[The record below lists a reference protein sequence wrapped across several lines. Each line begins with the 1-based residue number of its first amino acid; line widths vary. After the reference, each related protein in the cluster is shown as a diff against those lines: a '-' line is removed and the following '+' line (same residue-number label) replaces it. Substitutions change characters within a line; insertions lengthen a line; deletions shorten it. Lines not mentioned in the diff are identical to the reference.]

1 MKKPNIFL
9 AILAGIGFIVLYI
22 ICIFICE
29 AFFDLSTG
37 LSIDEVIELI
47 ISFIPIS
54 FALGLLCYYSYFY
67 KNVKKIFW
75 ISTLIVVLIGGYKF
89 YKRDLTEI
97 YIVQKSHW
105 LLPKSVKKYPQLS
118 DKPLFQKGKTI
129 IPLEERG
136 EYSLK
141 EKFFNK
147 QHCLLAYYVKPKGE
161 EDYYIGD
168 NPDFPPYFLKFDTSG
183 KIIDS
188 LPLNTAEKQKR
199 EFHIK
204 DKYIIDTYTLSYSTW
219 AIDGN
224 PEFRPMKAIEGTDFW
239 KENDVRTYISKNH
252 LPTPTCYKI
261 RVKKIEWRPDEQKYY
276 ATSGYE
282 SIVVFIQD
290 GMPHY
295 ICSTDYISS
304 FKDTFFERTPVFPLF
319 MKLGADDFYYS
330 DFQSTYTRRKIL
342 PQYFLVEKAF
352 DKGGEGKLFM
362 QLRLNNASI
371 SFKADTYM
379 WTSEAVALKTP
390 TYYLSKD
397 NEEFEKFEKV
407 DLYSNQLLQYQL
419 LSITGQLYMVK

>member
-9 AILAGIGFIVLYI
+9 AILTGIGFIVLSI
-22 ICIFICE
+22 ICGLGSSLSLRIIDVLLLFTPIIF
-29 AFFDLSTG
+29 
-37 LSIDEVIELI
+37 V
-47 ISFIPIS
+47 
-54 FALGLLCYYSYFY
+54 LGLLCYYSFY
-67 KNVKKIFW
+67 YKSVKKIFW
-75 ISTLIVVLIGGYKF
+75 VSVC
-89 YKRDLTEI
+89 LTILAMLYTYHKDEI
-97 YIVQKSHW
+97 EEAYIVWQSRMS
-105 LLPKSVKKYPQLS
+105 LPKNLKHYPELLEKELTQG
-118 DKPLFQKGKTI
+118 KKTI
-129 IPLEERG
+129 IPLYERG

-188 LPLNTAEKQKR
+188 LPLNIAEEQKR
-199 EFHIK
+199 EFYIK

-239 KENDVRTYISKNH
+239 KEDDVESYISKNH

-261 RVKKIEWRPDEQKYY
+261 EVNNIKWRPDKQKYY
-276 ATSGYE
+276 TTFDNE
-282 SIVVFIQD
+282 SIIVFIQD
-290 GMPHY
+290 EKPHY
-295 ICSTDYISS
+295 ICSTHYISS
-304 FKDTFFERTPVFPLF
+304 FKKTFFESTPVFPLF

-352 DKGGEGKLFM
+352 DEGGEGKLFM

-371 SFKADTYM
+371 SFKANTYM

-390 TYYLSKD
+390 TYYLTKG
-397 NEEFEKFEKV
+397 NEELEKFEKV

-419 LSITGQLYMVK
+419 LSITRQLYMVK

>member
-9 AILAGIGFIVLYI
+9 AILTGIGFIVLSI
-22 ICIFICE
+22 ICGLGSSLSLRIIDVLLLFTPIIF
-29 AFFDLSTG
+29 
-37 LSIDEVIELI
+37 V
-47 ISFIPIS
+47 
-54 FALGLLCYYSYFY
+54 LGLLCYYSFY
-67 KNVKKIFW
+67 YKSVKKIFW
-75 ISTLIVVLIGGYKF
+75 VSVCLTVLTMLYTYHK
-89 YKRDLTEI
+89 DEI
-97 YIVQKSHW
+97 EESYTVWQSQQF
-105 LLPKSVKKYPQLS
+105 LPKNLKNYPELS
-118 DKPLFQKGKTI
+118 SKELTQGKKTI
-129 IPLEERG
+129 TPLYERG
-136 EYSLK
+136 GYSLK
-141 EKFFNK
+141 KKFFNDQYQLVTLYNK
-147 QHCLLAYYVKPKGE
+147 S
-161 EDYYIGD
+161 
-168 NPDFPPYFLKFDTSG
+168 NTSFYFFKFDTSG

-204 DKYIIDTYTLSYSTW
+204 DKYIIDTYTLTYSTW

-261 RVKKIEWRPDEQKYY
+261 GVRNIEWRPDNQKYY
-276 ATSGYE
+276 TTFNYE

-295 ICSTDYISS
+295 ICSTNYIYS
-304 FKDTFFERTPVFPLF
+304 FQNTLFDRTSMFPLF

-342 PQYFLVEKAF
+342 PQYFLIEETL

-371 SFKADTYM
+371 SFKVDTYTL
-379 WTSEAVALKTP
+379 TSEGVALKKP
-390 TYYLSKD
+390 TYYLTKG
-397 NEEFEKFEKV
+397 NEELEKFEKV

>member
-9 AILAGIGFIVLYI
+9 AILTGFGFIVLSI
-22 ICIFICE
+22 ICGLGSSLSLRIIDVLLLFTPIIF
-29 AFFDLSTG
+29 
-37 LSIDEVIELI
+37 V
-47 ISFIPIS
+47 
-54 FALGLLCYYSYFY
+54 LGLLCYYSFY
-67 KNVKKIFW
+67 YKSVKKIFW
-75 ISTLIVVLIGGYKF
+75 VSVCLTVLTMLYTYHK
-89 YKRDLTEI
+89 DEI
-97 YIVQKSHW
+97 EESYTVWQSQQF
-105 LLPKSVKKYPQLS
+105 LPKNLKNYPELS
-118 DKPLFQKGKTI
+118 SKELTQGKKTI
-129 IPLEERG
+129 TPLYERG
-136 EYSLK
+136 GYSLK
-141 EKFFNK
+141 KKFFNDQYQLVTLYNK
-147 QHCLLAYYVKPKGE
+147 S
-161 EDYYIGD
+161 
-168 NPDFPPYFLKFDTSG
+168 NTSFYFFKFDTSG

-188 LPLNTAEKQKR
+188 LSLNTAEKQKR

-261 RVKKIEWRPDEQKYY
+261 GVRNIEWRPDEQKYY
-276 ATSGYE
+276 AASGYE

-290 GMPHY
+290 EKPHY

-304 FKDTFFERTPVFPLF
+304 FEDTFFESASVFPLF
-319 MKLGADDFYYS
+319 IKLGADDFYYS

-352 DKGGEGKLFM
+352 DEGGEGKLFM

-371 SFKADTYM
+371 SFKADTYIS
-379 WTSEAVALKTP
+379 TSEGIALKTP
-390 TYYLSKD
+390 TYYLTKG
-397 NEEFEKFEKV
+397 NEELEKFEKV

>member
-9 AILAGIGFIVLYI
+9 AILTGIGFIVLSI
-22 ICIFICE
+22 ICGLGSSLSLRIIDVLLLFTPIIF
-29 AFFDLSTG
+29 
-37 LSIDEVIELI
+37 V
-47 ISFIPIS
+47 
-54 FALGLLCYYSYFY
+54 LGLLCYYSFY
-67 KNVKKIFW
+67 YKSVKKIFW
-75 ISTLIVVLIGGYKF
+75 VSVCLTVLTMLYTYHKDKIEETYIVWQSRMSLPKNLKHYPELSRKE
-89 YKRDLTEI
+89 LTEG
-97 YIVQKSHW
+97 K
-105 LLPKSVKKYPQLS
+105 
-118 DKPLFQKGKTI
+118 KTI
-129 IPLEERG
+129 TPLYERG

-188 LPLNTAEKQKR
+188 LPFNIAEEQKR
-199 EFHIK
+199 EFYIK

-224 PEFRPMKAIEGTDFW
+224 PEFRPMKAVEDTDFW
-239 KENDVRTYISKNH
+239 KEDDVESYISKNH

-261 RVKKIEWRPDEQKYY
+261 RVKNIEWRPDEQKYY
-276 ATSGYE
+276 TAFDDE

-295 ICSTDYISS
+295 ICSTHYISS
-304 FKDTFFERTPVFPLF
+304 FKKTFFERTPVFPLF
-319 MKLGADDFYYS
+319 MKLGNDDFYYS

-342 PQYFLVEKAF
+342 PQYFLVEGTL
-352 DKGGEGKLFM
+352 DEGGEGKLFM

-371 SFKADTYM
+371 SFKANTYM

-390 TYYLSKD
+390 TYYLTKG
-397 NEEFEKFEKV
+397 NEELEKFEKV

>member
-9 AILAGIGFIVLYI
+9 AILTGIGFIVLSI
-22 ICIFICE
+22 ICGLGSSLSLRIIDVLLLFTPIIF
-29 AFFDLSTG
+29 
-37 LSIDEVIELI
+37 V
-47 ISFIPIS
+47 
-54 FALGLLCYYSYFY
+54 LGLLCYYSFY
-67 KNVKKIFW
+67 YKSVKKIFW
-75 ISTLIVVLIGGYKF
+75 VSIC
-89 YKRDLTEI
+89 LTILAMLYTYHKDEI
-97 YIVQKSHW
+97 EEAYTVWQSKKS
-105 LLPKSVKKYPQLS
+105 LPKNLKHYPELLEKELTQG
-118 DKPLFQKGKTI
+118 KKTI
-129 IPLEERG
+129 IPLYERG

-188 LPLNTAEKQKR
+188 LPLNIAEEQKR

-204 DKYIIDTYTLSYSTW
+204 NKYIIDTYTLSYSTW

-224 PEFRPMKAIEGTDFW
+224 PEFRPMKAVEDTDLW

-261 RVKKIEWRPDEQKYY
+261 GVRNIEWHPDEQKYY
-276 ATSGYE
+276 TTFDDE

-290 GMPHY
+290 EKPHY
-295 ICSTDYISS
+295 ICSTHYISS

-319 MKLGADDFYYS
+319 MKLGNDDFYYS
-330 DFQSTYTRRKIL
+330 DFQNTYTRRKIL
-342 PQYFLVEKAF
+342 PQYFLIEGTLGE
-352 DKGGEGKLFM
+352 GGEGKLFM

-371 SFKADTYM
+371 SFKANIYM
-379 WTSEAVALKTP
+379 WTSEDVALKTP

-419 LSITGQLYMVK
+419 LSITGRLYMVK

>member
-9 AILAGIGFIVLYI
+9 GILTGIGFIVLSI
-22 ICIFICE
+22 ICGLGSSLSLRIIDVLLLFTPIIF
-29 AFFDLSTG
+29 
-37 LSIDEVIELI
+37 V
-47 ISFIPIS
+47 
-54 FALGLLCYYSYFY
+54 LGLLCYYSFY
-67 KNVKKIFW
+67 YKSVKKIFW
-75 ISTLIVVLIGGYKF
+75 VSIC
-89 YKRDLTEI
+89 LTILAMLYTYHKDEI
-97 YIVQKSHW
+97 EEAYTVWQSKKS
-105 LLPKSVKKYPQLS
+105 LPKNLKHYPELLEKELTQG
-118 DKPLFQKGKTI
+118 KKTI
-129 IPLEERG
+129 IPLYERG

-188 LPLNTAEKQKR
+188 LPLNIAEEQKR

-204 DKYIIDTYTLSYSTW
+204 NKYIIDTYTLSYSTW

-224 PEFRPMKAIEGTDFW
+224 PEFRPMKAVEDTDLW

-261 RVKKIEWRPDEQKYY
+261 GVRNIEWHPDEQKYY
-276 ATSGYE
+276 TTFDDE

-290 GMPHY
+290 EKPHY
-295 ICSTDYISS
+295 ICSTHYISS

-319 MKLGADDFYYS
+319 MKLGNDDFYYS
-330 DFQSTYTRRKIL
+330 DFQNTYTRRKIL
-342 PQYFLVEKAF
+342 PQYFLIEGTLGE
-352 DKGGEGKLFM
+352 GGEGKLFM

-371 SFKADTYM
+371 SFKANIYM
-379 WTSEAVALKTP
+379 WTSEDVALKTP

-419 LSITGQLYMVK
+419 LSITGRLYMVK

>member
-9 AILAGIGFIVLYI
+9 AILAGIGFIVLSI
-22 ICIFICE
+22 ICGLGSSLSLRIIDVLLLFTPIIF
-29 AFFDLSTG
+29 
-37 LSIDEVIELI
+37 V
-47 ISFIPIS
+47 
-54 FALGLLCYYSYFY
+54 LGLLCYYSFY
-67 KNVKKIFW
+67 YKSVKKIFLVS
-75 ISTLIVVLIGGYKF
+75 IC
-89 YKRDLTEI
+89 LTILAMLYTYHKDEI
-97 YIVQKSHW
+97 EEAYTVWQSKKS
-105 LLPKSVKKYPQLS
+105 LPKNLKHYPELLEKELTQG
-118 DKPLFQKGKTI
+118 KKTI
-129 IPLEERG
+129 IPLYERG

-188 LPLNTAEKQKR
+188 LSLNIAEEQKR

-224 PEFRPMKAIEGTDFW
+224 PEFRPMKAVEGTDFW
-239 KENDVRTYISKNH
+239 KEDDVETYIAKNH

-261 RVKKIEWRPDEQKYY
+261 EVNNIKWRPDKQKYY
-276 ATSGYE
+276 TTFDNE
-282 SIVVFIQD
+282 SIIVFIQD
-290 GMPHY
+290 EKPHY
-295 ICSTDYISS
+295 ICSTHYISS

-319 MKLGADDFYYS
+319 IKLGADDFYYS
-330 DFQSTYTRRKIL
+330 DFQNTYTRRKIL
-342 PQYFLVEKAF
+342 PQYFLIEGTLGE
-352 DKGGEGKLFM
+352 GGEGKLFM

-371 SFKADTYM
+371 SFKANTYM

-390 TYYLSKD
+390 TYYLTKG
-397 NEEFEKFEKV
+397 NEELEKFEKV

-419 LSITGQLYMVK
+419 LSITGRLYMVK

>member
-188 LPLNTAEKQKR
+188 LPLNIAEEQKR

-204 DKYIIDTYTLSYSTW
+204 NKYIIDTYTLSYSSW

-224 PEFRPMKAIEGTDFW
+224 PEFRPMKAVEDTNFW
-239 KENDVRTYISKNH
+239 KEDDVESYISKNH

-304 FKDTFFERTPVFPLF
+304 FKDTFFESAPVFPLF
-319 MKLGADDFYYS
+319 MKLGKDDFYYS

-371 SFKADTYM
+371 SFKANTYM
-379 WTSEAVALKTP
+379 WTSEDVALKTP

>member
-9 AILAGIGFIVLYI
+9 AILTGIGFIVLSI
-22 ICIFICE
+22 ICGLGSSLSLRIIDVLLLFTPIIF
-29 AFFDLSTG
+29 
-37 LSIDEVIELI
+37 V
-47 ISFIPIS
+47 
-54 FALGLLCYYSYFY
+54 LGLLCYYSFY
-67 KNVKKIFW
+67 YKSVKKIFW
-75 ISTLIVVLIGGYKF
+75 VSVCLTVLTMLYTYHK
-89 YKRDLTEI
+89 DEI
-97 YIVQKSHW
+97 EESYTVWQSQQF
-105 LLPKSVKKYPQLS
+105 LPKNLKNYPELS
-118 DKPLFQKGKTI
+118 SKELTQGKKTI
-129 IPLEERG
+129 TPLYERG
-136 EYSLK
+136 GYSLK
-141 EKFFNK
+141 KKFFNDQYQLVTLYNK
-147 QHCLLAYYVKPKGE
+147 S
-161 EDYYIGD
+161 
-168 NPDFPPYFLKFDTSG
+168 NTSFYFFKFDTSG

-261 RVKKIEWRPDEQKYY
+261 GVRNIEWRPDNQKYY
-276 ATSGYE
+276 TTFNYE

-295 ICSTDYISS
+295 ICSTNYIYS
-304 FKDTFFERTPVFPLF
+304 FQNTLFDRTSIFPLF

-342 PQYFLVEKAF
+342 PQYFLIEETL

-371 SFKADTYM
+371 SFKVDTYTL
-379 WTSEAVALKTP
+379 TSEGVALKKP
-390 TYYLSKD
+390 TYYLTKG
-397 NEEFEKFEKV
+397 NEELEKFEKV

-419 LSITGQLYMVK
+419 LSITGRLYMVK

>member
-9 AILAGIGFIVLYI
+9 AILTGIGFIVLSI
-22 ICIFICE
+22 ICGLGSSLSLRIIDVLLLFTPIIF
-29 AFFDLSTG
+29 
-37 LSIDEVIELI
+37 V
-47 ISFIPIS
+47 
-54 FALGLLCYYSYFY
+54 LGLLCYYSFY
-67 KNVKKIFW
+67 YKSVKKIFW
-75 ISTLIVVLIGGYKF
+75 VSVCLTVLTMLYTYHKDEMEESYTVWQSQQF
-89 YKRDLTEI
+89 
-97 YIVQKSHW
+97 
-105 LLPKSVKKYPQLS
+105 LPKNLKNYPELS
-118 DKPLFQKGKTI
+118 SKELTQGKKTI
-129 IPLEERG
+129 TPLYERG
-136 EYSLK
+136 GYSLK
-141 EKFFNK
+141 KKFFNDQYQLVTLYNK
-147 QHCLLAYYVKPKGE
+147 S
-161 EDYYIGD
+161 
-168 NPDFPPYFLKFDTSG
+168 NTSFYFFKFDTSG

-261 RVKKIEWRPDEQKYY
+261 GVRNIEWRPDNQKYY
-276 ATSGYE
+276 TTFNYE
-282 SIVVFIQD
+282 SIIVFIQD
-290 GMPHY
+290 EKPHY
-295 ICSTDYISS
+295 ICSTHYISS

-319 MKLGADDFYYS
+319 MKLGNDDFYYS
-330 DFQSTYTRRKIL
+330 DFKDTYTRRKIL
-342 PQYFLVEKAF
+342 PQYFLVEGTLGE
-352 DKGGEGKLFM
+352 GGEGKLFM

-390 TYYLSKD
+390 TYYLTKG
-397 NEEFEKFEKV
+397 NEELEKFEKV

-419 LSITGQLYMVK
+419 LSITGRLYMVK

>member
-9 AILAGIGFIVLYI
+9 AILTGFGFIVLSI
-22 ICIFICE
+22 ICGLGSSLSLRIIDVLLLFTPIIF
-29 AFFDLSTG
+29 
-37 LSIDEVIELI
+37 V
-47 ISFIPIS
+47 
-54 FALGLLCYYSYFY
+54 LGLLCYYSFY
-67 KNVKKIFW
+67 YKSVKKIFW
-75 ISTLIVVLIGGYKF
+75 VSVCLTVLTMLYTYHK
-89 YKRDLTEI
+89 DEI
-97 YIVQKSHW
+97 EESYTVWQSQQF
-105 LLPKSVKKYPQLS
+105 LPKNLKNYPELS
-118 DKPLFQKGKTI
+118 SKELTQGKKTI
-129 IPLEERG
+129 TPLYERG
-136 EYSLK
+136 GYSLK
-141 EKFFNK
+141 KKFFNDQYQLVTLYNK
-147 QHCLLAYYVKPKGE
+147 S
-161 EDYYIGD
+161 
-168 NPDFPPYFLKFDTSG
+168 NTSFYFFKFDTSG

-204 DKYIIDTYTLSYSTW
+204 DKYIIDTYTLTYSTW

-261 RVKKIEWRPDEQKYY
+261 GVRNIEWRPDNQKYY
-276 ATSGYE
+276 TTFNYE

-295 ICSTDYISS
+295 ICSTNYIYS
-304 FKDTFFERTPVFPLF
+304 FQNTLFDRTSMFPLF

-342 PQYFLVEKAF
+342 PQYFLIEETL

-371 SFKADTYM
+371 SFKVDTYTL
-379 WTSEAVALKTP
+379 TSEGVALKKP
-390 TYYLSKD
+390 TYYLTKG
-397 NEEFEKFEKV
+397 NEELEKFEKV
-407 DLYSNQLLQYQL
+407 DLYSNKLLQYQL
-419 LSITGQLYMVK
+419 LSIKGRLYMVK

>member
-9 AILAGIGFIVLYI
+9 AILTGIGFIVLSI
-22 ICIFICE
+22 IC
-29 AFFDLSTG
+29 G
-37 LSIDEVIELI
+37 LSSFLSLRIIDVLLLFTPI
-47 ISFIPIS
+47 IFV
-54 FALGLLCYYSYFY
+54 LGLLCYYSFY
-67 KNVKKIFW
+67 YKIIKKIFW
-75 ISTLIVVLIGGYKF
+75 VSVC
-89 YKRDLTEI
+89 LTILAMLYTYHKDEI
-97 YIVQKSHW
+97 EESYTVWQSQQF
-105 LLPKSVKKYPQLS
+105 LPKNLKNYPELS
-118 DKPLFQKGKTI
+118 SKELTQGKKTI
-129 IPLEERG
+129 TPLYERG
-136 EYSLK
+136 GYSLK
-141 EKFFNK
+141 KKFFNDQYQLVTLYNK
-147 QHCLLAYYVKPKGE
+147 S
-161 EDYYIGD
+161 
-168 NPDFPPYFLKFDTSG
+168 NTSFYFFKFDTSG

-188 LPLNTAEKQKR
+188 LSLNIAEEQKR

-204 DKYIIDTYTLSYSTW
+204 DKYIIDTYTLTYSTW

-239 KENDVRTYISKNH
+239 KENDMRTYISKNH

-261 RVKKIEWRPDEQKYY
+261 GVRSIEWRPDNQKYY
-276 ATSGYE
+276 TTFNYE

-290 GMPHY
+290 EKPHY

-319 MKLGADDFYYS
+319 MKLGNDDFYYS

-342 PQYFLVEKAF
+342 PQYFLVEGTLGE
-352 DKGGEGKLFM
+352 GGEGKLFM

-371 SFKADTYM
+371 SFKANTYM

-390 TYYLSKD
+390 TYYLTKG
-397 NEEFEKFEKV
+397 NEELEKFEKV

>member
-9 AILAGIGFIVLYI
+9 AILTGIGFIVLYI
-22 ICIFICE
+22 ICGIGTS
-29 AFFDLSTG
+29 LS
-37 LSIDEVIELI
+37 LRIIDVLLL
-47 ISFIPIS
+47 FIPVI
-54 FALGLLCYYSYFY
+54 FVLGLLCYYSFY
-67 KNVKKIFW
+67 YKTVKKIFW
-75 ISTLIVVLIGGYKF
+75 VSVCLTILAMLYTYHKDKIEEAYTVWQSKKSLPKNLKHYPELSRKE
-89 YKRDLTEI
+89 LTEG
-97 YIVQKSHW
+97 K
-105 LLPKSVKKYPQLS
+105 
-118 DKPLFQKGKTI
+118 KTI
-129 IPLEERG
+129 TPLYERG
-136 EYSLK
+136 GYSLK

-188 LPLNTAEKQKR
+188 LSLNIAEEQKR
-199 EFHIK
+199 EFYIK

-224 PEFRPMKAIEGTDFW
+224 PEFRPMKAVEGTNFW
-239 KENDVRTYISKNH
+239 KEDDVESYISKNH

-261 RVKKIEWRPDEQKYY
+261 RVRKIEWRPDEQKYY
-276 ATSGYE
+276 AASGYE

-295 ICSTDYISS
+295 ICSTHYISS
-304 FKDTFFERTPVFPLF
+304 FEDTFFESTPVFPLF
-319 MKLGADDFYYS
+319 IKLGADDFYYS

-352 DKGGEGKLFM
+352 DEGGEGKLFM
-362 QLRLNNASI
+362 QLRFNNASI

-379 WTSEAVALKTP
+379 WTSEGIALKTP

-397 NEEFEKFEKV
+397 NEELEKFEKV

-419 LSITGQLYMVK
+419 LSITGQLYIVK